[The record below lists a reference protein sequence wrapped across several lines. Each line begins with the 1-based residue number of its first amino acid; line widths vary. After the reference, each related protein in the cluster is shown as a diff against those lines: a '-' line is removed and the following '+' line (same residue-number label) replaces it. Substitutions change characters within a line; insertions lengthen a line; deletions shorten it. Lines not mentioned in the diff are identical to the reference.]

1 MGPSTILLLLSSLL
15 CRSQTAPAPSQGLFP
30 LPRFYN
36 YNRNLPH
43 LGVFPLVQTGNNRA
57 PAGIFYIPSLQSLQP
72 HVERENL
79 FRGATESRVEFTNGQ
94 DEVEHRSPGYDGTT
108 KYNTELD
115 QVSLLLTVFLRY
127 EVPLTPLIL

>member
-1 MGPSTILLLLSSLL
+1 MGPSTITILLFSSLL
-15 CRSQTAPAPSQGLFP
+15 CWSQGAPQFP
-30 LPRFYN
+30 QPRFYN
-36 YNRNLPH
+36 HNSHLPQF
-43 LGVFPLVQTGNNRA
+43 GIFPLVQSLNNRA
-57 PAGIFYIPSLQSLQP
+57 PTGIFYIPSLQSLQP
-72 HVERENL
+72 HVERDNL